1 MENKFMNEEQKEI
14 VETERLFVTIKKMS
28 PSTLVGVGLIILF
41 FIFCFIVD
49 LAIRWWI
56 MVPIAAISVY
66 LLYNNQKKTV
76 GLERKFCI
84 YGIWIIISLFILR
97 DIVMSY
103 KMASLIDSFRATAK
117 DFQNIFKY

>member
-1 MENKFMNEEQKEI
+1 MNEEQKEI

-41 FIFCFIVD
+41 FIFCFIAD